1 MTNNALECRDVSPK
15 EVCNFLSE
23 HDRFLLLAHA
33 QPDGDTVGSC
43 FALAYALKKLGKKVK
58 IDCSDKIP
66 AKYSYFTAAF
76 KNGNFKEETVIALD
90 VADQKLFGLLNEKYG
105 NCVDLCIDHHIS
117 NKRYAKRLFLNAAAS
132 ANCENV
138 YEIIKELGVPFT
150 RHITAALYTGIVTDT
165 GCFKYTN
172 VTAKTHRIAAELI
185 DLGVDHG
192 EINRIMFDTKSKAR
206 IKIEGAVMEK
216 MHFFFGGR
224 VAFVAITK
232 DMLSS
237 SGCCED
243 DLDGVNTLART
254 VEGVMI
260 GVTARQKD
268 GGIFKVSLRTNEPI
282 DASVIC
288 GNFGGGGHPR
298 AAGCEINGDETEVEN
313 ALLPVL
319 KAVLEE
325 SGCLI

>member
-138 YEIIKELGVPFT
+138 YEIIKEHPSAYNQIPNIDRAISLINGEKVKNTFRKLEVIYIWGKTGAGKT
-150 RHITAALYTGIVTDT
+150 RYVLEEYG
-165 GCFKYTN
+165 YTN
-172 VTAKTHRIAAELI
+172 VFRVTNYKNPFDGYKNEDVILFDEFRSSLPIA
-185 DLGVDHG
+185 
-192 EINRIMFDTKSKAR
+192 
-206 IKIEGAVMEK
+206 
-216 MHFFFGGR
+216 
-224 VAFVAITK
+224 
-232 DMLSS
+232 DMLTY
-237 SGCCED
+237 
-243 DLDGVNTLART
+243 LDGYPINLPCRYADKPAAFTKVYIISNIPIEKQY
-254 VEGVMI
+254 VEV
-260 GVTARQKD
+260 QKY
-268 GGIFKVSLRTNEPI
+268 EPETY
-282 DASVIC
+282 
-288 GNFGGGGHPR
+288 R
-298 AAGCEINGDETEVEN
+298 AF
-313 ALLPVL
+313 
-319 KAVLEE
+319 
-325 SGCLI
+325 